1 MHTIFVIDDDVT
13 LLTHLCK
20 QLEDAGYHAV
30 RTSDMQ
36 SAPAFAAEEQPH
48 LILLDVGMDQREGW
62 TLLDTL
68 APQYQVIVMSDQGL
82 EEDVIRGL
90 DAGAADYL
98 VKPFRSGELLARIR
112 ARLRTAPAS
121 STQEMAREEKEI
133 ESIPALEA
141 PLSDTNTKEEDRE
154 EIELQ
159 ATYDESTEDVT
170 IVEHDETEEN
180 TVQSETSAKKKQPE
194 EESVFITS
202 SDEHELLNDVI
213 DQPAD
218 TGPNDDLEQL
228 PIGERLRAARQRKGI
243 TLVQVELDKSK
254 LRMHYVQAMEEE
266 KFTLLPQGALAEQML
281 RTYADYLGLDV
292 NNAVSEYRQHYYNAP
307 AATPSALGGPM
318 PNHQIPRWATWAGAV
333 VLALVIGFGSIWIFD
348 RDFVPSTVDRVRA
361 VVVPPTETPTPTA
374 TPLPTATPTVTPT
387 PTPTPTATPVP
398 TRTPRPATPTP
409 TGTPTP

>member
-1 MHTIFVIDDDVT
+1 MHTILVIDDDVT

-36 SAPAFAAEEQPH
+36 SAPAFVAEEQPH

-62 TLLDTL
+62 TLLDEL

-82 EEDVIRGL
+82 EEDVVRGL

-112 ARLRTAPAS
+112 ARLRTAPVS
-121 STQEMAREEKEI
+121 PTQETVAHVSEVEPTFE
-133 ESIPALEA
+133 
-141 PLSDTNTKEEDRE
+141 TKETPSITPKQE
-154 EIELQ
+154 EVESQVTHTKPDEELVVAEIDEPDEADMVEGVQ
-159 ATYDESTEDVT
+159 A
-170 IVEHDETEEN
+170 
-180 TVQSETSAKKKQPE
+180 KQNPLE

-202 SDEHELLNDVI
+202 SDEHELLNGVT
-213 DQPAD
+213 DQPND

-266 KFTLLPQGALAEQML
+266 KFTLLPQGALAEELL

-292 NNAVSEYRQHYYNAP
+292 SNAVSEYRQHYYNTP
-307 AATPSALGGPM
+307 VTTPSALGGPL
-318 PNHQIPRWATWAGAV
+318 PPRQIPRWATWVGAV
-333 VLALVIGFGSIWIFD
+333 ILALVIGFGSIWIFD
-348 RDFVPSTVDRVRA
+348 RDFVPTTVDRVRA
-361 VVVPPTETPTPTA
+361 VVVPSTETPTPTN
-374 TPLPTATPTVTPT
+374 TPIPTATPTATLTPT
-387 PTPTPTATPVP
+387 PTTTPTVTPVP